1 MLKADDLSTCF
12 ACICSAVKCKDG
24 DVLVIDCFD
33 LVAFSID
40 SVVSRT
46 AIQLLTCV
54 LNGCEK
60 NIECVI
66 VPVF

>member
-33 LVAFSID
+33 LVVFAVEC
-40 SVVSRT
+40 VVSRT
-46 AIQLLTCV
+46 VSQLYTCDLMTCV
-54 LNGCEK
+54 S
-60 NIECVI
+60 
-66 VPVF
+66 P